1 MQFFMPA
8 SSPAPHGLAAGESRE
23 ASKTERDGAF
33 DEIAVRSFE
42 NREAASLSGLPVSSP
57 DPVRSKRQST
67 QLSLLGRG
75 GSQPLSETEFSG
87 ISRSEIGNGRQA
99 APDRLS
105 RVSRYPNRD
114 VVNELGVKPQAA
126 QSGRIEANNR
136 NLATEI
142 ARSTQTTSQSGSVPS
157 SRLLDDDPIS
167 SVLFNEKRSAD
178 SLPPRSPEVHTGTR
192 QERGQRAVRFA
203 GEEETRALEALSG
216 TRMRVSLTEGKT
228 QSERA
233 VVNPESEA
241 SGHRS
246 NRALAAQST
255 DPKQLSSETVGA
267 TGQNGQPVASQ
278 TQTRIGSSLLG
289 ENSAWWLQSESVAAE
304 AATGDQIPTAGN
316 RQPAISG
323 NGVVPGEGGVVD
335 GPLVS
340 SIPSGVLPGNGG
352 PEGGLSVGQ
361 LTGLK
366 EEHSTPP
373 SHPESVEE
381 PAPSIGAQTQAVSAQ
396 GIAGLGN
403 APTAT
408 EAVSTEGFNTSPAA
422 GAEQDSLAMLSQKS
436 ASIRAQAAEY
446 LRMSLRSNRREIL
459 VRLDPPELGRMNI
472 RIQQTGNRTIARIA
486 AQLPEVENLLRD
498 GAEMIRNRLNSQ
510 GMRVDSIV
518 VEKLSSQAPTGD
530 LIAREG
536 SDSGTQNQ
544 SDQSRA
550 GGGEN
555 RDGLAHE
562 DRSNQRREMNRT
574 DQIDRRGNAREQAA
588 ADTTEDN
595 AVGKSTN
602 ERSVRGRLLGVD
614 IRA

>member
-1 MQFFMPA
+1 
-8 SSPAPHGLAAGESRE
+8 
-23 ASKTERDGAF
+23 
-33 DEIAVRSFE
+33 
-42 NREAASLSGLPVSSP
+42 
-57 DPVRSKRQST
+57 
-67 QLSLLGRG
+67 
-75 GSQPLSETEFSG
+75 
-87 ISRSEIGNGRQA
+87 
-99 APDRLS
+99 
-105 RVSRYPNRD
+105 
-114 VVNELGVKPQAA
+114 
-126 QSGRIEANNR
+126 
-136 NLATEI
+136 
-142 ARSTQTTSQSGSVPS
+142 
-157 SRLLDDDPIS
+157 
-167 SVLFNEKRSAD
+167 
-178 SLPPRSPEVHTGTR
+178 
-192 QERGQRAVRFA
+192 
-203 GEEETRALEALSG
+203 
-216 TRMRVSLTEGKT
+216 
-228 QSERA
+228 
-233 VVNPESEA
+233 
-241 SGHRS
+241 
-246 NRALAAQST
+246 
-255 DPKQLSSETVGA
+255 
-267 TGQNGQPVASQ
+267 
-278 TQTRIGSSLLG
+278 
-289 ENSAWWLQSESVAAE
+289 
-304 AATGDQIPTAGN
+304 
-316 RQPAISG
+316 
-323 NGVVPGEGGVVD
+323 
-335 GPLVS
+335 
-340 SIPSGVLPGNGG
+340 
-352 PEGGLSVGQ
+352 
-361 LTGLK
+361 
-366 EEHSTPP
+366 
-373 SHPESVEE
+373 
-381 PAPSIGAQTQAVSAQ
+381 
-396 GIAGLGN
+396 
-403 APTAT
+403 
-408 EAVSTEGFNTSPAA
+408 
-422 GAEQDSLAMLSQKS
+422 MLSQKS